1 MRASPDKHQH
11 TLVTIGDRLVVGLN
25 HNRQSASPIGRALG
39 NRGREGGERGEGRER
54 EGGERGKRIKLIS
67 KSHKEVIF
75 CNLLNEMEWAMEF
88 FANISYVKL
97 Q

>member
-39 NRGREGGERGEGRER
+39 NRGREGGERGEGR
-54 EGGERGKRIKLIS
+54 GERGRGEGEK
-67 KSHKEVIF
+67 
-75 CNLLNEMEWAMEF
+75 N
-88 FANISYVKL
+88 
-97 Q
+97 